1 MVSLSPSPVSSTP
14 DTHDPPGSPD
24 PTRRFALAGAGLLA
38 VVLAI
43 YLAFVTTEAGQ
54 RIENAALHASSLRGD
69 SVRADSLAYLNQVSI
84 VTFVAA
90 MTAVAL
96 IGLLRR
102 RAGLGVLAVAVMG
115 SAALTAQALKVI
127 LPRPELLEGPVW
139 LLRNSFPSGTAT
151 VAASIGIAALMVVP
165 DRLRW
170 LTLVAAA
177 GLAAVIGQATQV
189 TGWHRASDA
198 LGGVALAAAFG
209 CLGLLALARIGF
221 VQPSA
226 VGRVHP
232 RVFTALLIVV
242 AGSVALGVFLV
253 AALLAFPLLR
263 TPGDADSVF
272 LHTASNLVTFG
283 LSTVVIA
290 VFAWVIQPYTLG
302 TSKAPAVA
310 DGSTDELPGAAP
322 PAEPDDEAVEPQ

>member
-1 MVSLSPSPVSSTP
+1 VSLSPSPVSPTL
-14 DTHDPPGSPD
+14 DTHDHPGSPD
-24 PTRRFALAGAGLLA
+24 PTRRFALAGIGLLA
-38 VVLAI
+38 VVVAI

-102 RAGLGVLAVAVMG
+102 RPGLGVLAVGVMG
-115 SAALTAQALKVI
+115 AAALTAQGLKVI
-127 LPRPELLEGPVW
+127 LPRPELIDGPAW

-151 VAASIGIAALMVVP
+151 VAASIGIAAMMVVP

-177 GLAAVIGQATQV
+177 ALAAIIGQATQV

-209 CLGLLALARIGF
+209 CLGLLALARIGY

-226 VGRVHP
+226 AGRVHP
-232 RVFTALLIVV
+232 RVFSALLIVV

-263 TPGDADSVF
+263 TPGDADGVF

-302 TSKAPAVA
+302 TSERPAVA
-310 DGSTDELPGAAP
+310 DVDDAADTV
-322 PAEPDDEAVEPQ
+322 PAEPDDAAV

>member
-1 MVSLSPSPVSSTP
+1 MPLSPSPVSSLPDTP
-14 DTHDPPGSPD
+14 DLPARPD
-24 PTRRFALAGAGLLA
+24 PTRRFALAGAGFLA
-38 VVLAI
+38 VVVAI

-54 RIENAALHASSLRGD
+54 RIENAALHASSLRAD

-96 IGLLRR
+96 VGLLRR
-102 RAGLGVLAVAVMG
+102 RAGLGVLAVGVMG
-115 SAALTAQALKVI
+115 SAALVAQASKVV
-127 LPRPELLEGPVW
+127 LPRPELLEGPAW

-177 GLAAVIGQATQV
+177 ALAAVIGQATQV
-189 TGWHRASDA
+189 TGWHRASDV

-209 CLGLLALARIGF
+209 CAGLLALARIGY

-226 VGRVHP
+226 IGRVHP
-232 RVFTALLIVV
+232 RVFSALMIVV
-242 AGSVALGVFLV
+242 AGSIALGIFLV
-253 AALLAFPLLR
+253 AALLVFPLLR

-290 VFAWVIQPYTLG
+290 AFAWVIQPYTLG
-302 TSKAPAVA
+302 TSGAPTVGDA
-310 DGSTDELPGAAP
+310 DDSAAIPFREL
-322 PAEPDDEAVEPQ
+322 DDATVDPE

>member
-1 MVSLSPSPVSSTP
+1 MLKP
-14 DTHDPPGSPD
+14 DAHDPPTSPD
-24 PTRRFALAGAGLLA
+24 PTRRFALAGAGFLA
-38 VVLAI
+38 VVVAI
-43 YLAFVTTEAGQ
+43 YLVLVTTEAGQ

-69 SVRADSLAYLNQVSI
+69 SVRSDSLAYLNQVSL

-96 IGLLRR
+96 VGLLRR
-102 RAGLGVLAVAVMG
+102 RPGLGVLAVGVMG
-115 SAALTAQALKVI
+115 ASASAAQVLKVI
-127 LPRPELLEGPVW
+127 LPRPELLEGPAW

-151 VAASIGIAALMVVP
+151 VAASLGIAALMVVP

-170 LTLVAAA
+170 LTLIAAA

-209 CLGLLALARIGF
+209 CAGLLALARIGY
-221 VQPSA
+221 VQPSV

-232 RVFTALLIVV
+232 RVFTALWIVV
-242 AGSVALGVFLV
+242 AGSVALGIFLV

-290 VFAWVIQPYTLG
+290 AFAWVIQPYTLG
-302 TSKAPAVA
+302 TSAPDMASDA
-310 DGSTDELPGAAP
+310 DDSDATPLVELGD
-322 PAEPDDEAVEPQ
+322 PAIDPE

>member
-1 MVSLSPSPVSSTP
+1 MSLSPSPVSPTL
-14 DTHDPPGSPD
+14 DTHDHPGSPD
-24 PTRRFALAGAGLLA
+24 PTRRFALAGIGLLA
-38 VVLAI
+38 VVVAI

-102 RAGLGVLAVAVMG
+102 RPGLGVLAVGVMG
-115 SAALTAQALKVI
+115 AAALTAQGLKVI
-127 LPRPELLEGPVW
+127 LPRPELIDGPAW

-151 VAASIGIAALMVVP
+151 VAASIGIAAMMVVP

-177 GLAAVIGQATQV
+177 ALAAIIGQATQV

-209 CLGLLALARIGF
+209 CLGLLALARIGY

-226 VGRVHP
+226 AGRVHP
-232 RVFTALLIVV
+232 RVFSALLIVV

-263 TPGDADSVF
+263 TPGDADGVF

-302 TSKAPAVA
+302 TSERPAVA
-310 DGSTDELPGAAP
+310 DVDDAADTV
-322 PAEPDDEAVEPQ
+322 PAEPDDAAV